1 MTGVKDV
8 GTGNIQYLSYGYDAD
23 NNVHTITDNV
33 TSANNQTLTYDVI
46 DRLTGA
52 TGSYAAESITFDS
65 NSNRKTVQR
74 HDHPPECGQQT
85 R

>member
-1 MTGVKDV
+1 MKDV

-33 TSANNQTLTYDVI
+33 TTANNQTLTYDAHRPPE
-46 DRLTGA
+46 DRDRRL
-52 TGSYAAESITFDS
+52 
-65 NSNRKTVQR
+65 R
-74 HDHPPECGQQT
+74 HDQLDHLRLELEPPDLRRDQLHDPLDLAT